1 MDWIWR
7 ILLSLFAVN
16 LIVNA
21 KYFPIWDDLALV
33 TLILQASIITFGTLP
48 FLIKILNALMGLGKK
63 SSKSKKPST
72 ADILKES
79 EADDRARSA
88 HLQPPADSTPQDQ
101 ADEMIN
107 VYPPDHFD
115 YSKGC
120 LLHWH
125 AKADEP
131 IKKGAVIFEI
141 VEFGANN
148 QRRSFEYKAKENATL
163 ISKESSVSDGSKL
176 VVDRADTVVC
186 TLKQQTARKATRV
199 AAMVAAGT
207 APVTNGHLNG
217 NAHHAAAA
225 TKETVIRKLSKSQLQ
240 KKLSDLKDLK
250 EQSLISDTIW
260 QEKQKELM
268 DHF

>member
-48 FLIKILNALMGLGKK
+48 FLIKLLNALMSRGKK
-63 SSKSKKPST
+63 DGKGKKPST

-79 EADDRARSA
+79 EAEDRARSGQA
-88 HLQPPADSTPQDQ
+88 QPADSTSED
-101 ADEMIN
+101 AAGEIVN
-107 VYPPDHFD
+107 VTPPDHFD

-148 QRRSFEYKAKENATL
+148 QRRSFEYKAKANCTL
-163 ISKESSVSDGSKL
+163 ISKESSVQDGSKL
-176 VVDRADTVVC
+176 VVDRADAVVC
-186 TLKQQTARKATRV
+186 TLKKQVVKKAAAV
-199 AAMVAAGT
+199 AASAH
-207 APVTNGHLNG
+207 GHLNG
-217 NAHHAAAA
+217 GSAHPVAAS
-225 TKETVIRKLSKSQLQ
+225 KDTVTRRLSKSQLQ

-250 EQSLISDTIW
+250 EQNLISDAIW

>member
-7 ILLSLFAVN
+7 ILLSLFAIN

-48 FLIKILNALMGLGKK
+48 FLIKILNGLMSLGKK
-63 SSKSKKPST
+63 SGKNKKPST
-72 ADILKES
+72 AAILKES

-88 HLQPPADSTPQDQ
+88 QQQNSAPQDQ
-101 ADEMIN
+101 VGEMIN
-107 VYPPDHFD
+107 IYPPDHFD

-125 AKADEP
+125 AKVDEQ

-148 QRRSFEYKAKENATL
+148 QRRSFEYKAQENATL
-163 ISKESSVSDGSKL
+163 ISKEASVSDGSKL
-176 VVDRADTVVC
+176 VVDRADTIVC
-186 TLKQQTARKATRV
+186 TLKQQVTQKASRV
-199 AAMVAAGT
+199 AARVAAGA
-207 APVTNGHLNG
+207 APSPAANGHLNG
-217 NAHHAAAA
+217 GAHHAAAA
-225 TKETVIRKLSKSQLQ
+225 PKETAMRRLSKSQLQ
-240 KKLSDLKDLK
+240 KKLTDLKDLK
-250 EQSLISDTIW
+250 EQSLISDAIW